1 MHSMPYED
9 EFFDSVICSWTLSY
23 SLEPQKLAAEISRTT
38 KSKGIVIFAFG
49 KVKASEK
56 GLKGIL
62 QGNACIQN
70 VSSILTHFP
79 GAKLLANFEPESE
92 GWTICALEPH

>member
-38 KSKGIVIFAFG
+38 KSKDIVIFAFG

-70 VSSILTHFP
+70 VSSILAHFP